1 MAGTHLCRL
10 HHAQGRV
17 EECPEEACP
26 FWDPGG
32 AVLPGRCAVELVDL
46 KASPELVAWL
56 LSLRRDLE
64 TARSAEETTAAR
76 RLFHG
81 LLDELESE

>member
-17 EECPEEACP
+17 EACPEDACP

-32 AVLPGRCAVELVDL
+32 AVLPGRCAVEQVDL

-56 LSLRRDLE
+56 LSLRGDLE
-64 TARSAEETTAAR
+64 AARSAEDKATAR
-76 RLFHG
+76 RLFDG